1 VLSAFCDTTSRE
13 RDSRSRT
20 ISAHSKRLKLLTL
33 LALSWLFIST
43 GFSHLHAPAPFV
55 RIVPHYFPGAS
66 TLVALTGVLEIAGG
80 LALLWPRLRR
90 PASIALA
97 VLLLAVF
104 PANINMALNPE
115 RFTDIASPTFFW
127 LRLPL
132 QFVYIALTLWSGRPN
147 RVTERA

>member
-1 VLSAFCDTTSRE
+1 VPLAFCNTTSRE
-13 RDSRSRT
+13 RGSRNKT
-20 ISAHSKRLKLLTL
+20 INVLSKRLKLIALI
-33 LALSWLFIST
+33 ALSWLFIST

-55 RIVPHYFPGAS
+55 RIVPPYFPAAG
-66 TLVALTGVLEIAGG
+66 TLVALTGVLEIVGG

-104 PANINMALNPE
+104 PTNINMALNPE
-115 RFTDIASPTFFW
+115 RFSDIATPTFFW

-132 QFVYIALTLWSGRPN
+132 QFVYIALTLWCGWPN
-147 RVTERA
+147 RVT